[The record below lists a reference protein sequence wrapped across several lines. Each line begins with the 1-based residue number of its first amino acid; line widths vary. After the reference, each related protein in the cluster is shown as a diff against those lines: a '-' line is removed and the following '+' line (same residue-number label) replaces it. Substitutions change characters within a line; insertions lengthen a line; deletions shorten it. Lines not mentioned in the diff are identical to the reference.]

1 MYLYV
6 LGKIVLSRSKMCA
19 LEAKKKKG
27 EKESGAKMKEERENV
42 AERSCG

>member
-19 LEAKKKKG
+19 LEAKKKKRREG
-27 EKESGAKMKEERENV
+27 KWSQNERR
-42 AERSCG
+42 AGKCG